1 MDLDNFLRAAF
12 KYEQLSPAMIALIS
26 GGTFVAV
33 SGVIYWM
40 GKMLFGVGRNE
51 LPDPK
56 AIGSR
61 RPLILGA
68 MTEGFAFAF
77 PISERRQE
85 MLRGELQK
93 AGYYHRKAF
102 IEFLAMRNLAMIMWL
117 VFVGLLAV
125 ALAEPKE
132 DITPKLIM
140 AAGIVMAFI
149 YGVPR
154 VMLSSQAEN
163 RCRRIKHALPDAL
176 DMITMMVTGGLPL
189 RDAIQRVAR
198 ELHRIYPDI
207 ACELRMVEVQT
218 DTGSL
223 ELALRQFSKRL
234 DIPDVTAL
242 ASLVQQTERIGGQVA
257 GAFREFADSIRRT
270 RRQQAEERGNKA
282 SIKLLFPIVFFLAP
296 PVYVLLLGPA
306 VIEMKNF
313 MQNQG
318 RPGGAL
324 SQDPRAS
331 FRSAQRPGTAAPTAS
346 GSPSSPGAAAPEA
359 PALNPAGAGDASPPV
374 TR

>member
-1 MDLDNFLRAAF
+1 
-12 KYEQLSPAMIALIS
+12 MIL
-26 GGTFVAV
+26 
-33 SGVIYWM
+33 
-40 GKMLFGVGRNE
+40 
-51 LPDPK
+51 
-56 AIGSR
+56 
-61 RPLILGA
+61 
-68 MTEGFAFAF
+68 
-77 PISERRQE
+77 
-85 MLRGELQK
+85 
-93 AGYYHRKAF
+93 
-102 IEFLAMRNLAMIMWL
+102 WL
-117 VFVGLLAV
+117 VFVGLLAI
-125 ALAEPKE
+125 ASADPKE
-132 DITPKLIM
+132 DVPPKLIAM
-140 AAGIVMAFI
+140 AFVVMAFI

-154 VMLSSQAEN
+154 VVLSSQAEN
-163 RCRRIKHALPDAL
+163 RCRRIKHSLPDSL

-257 GAFREFADSIRRT
+257 GAFREFADSIRRS
-270 RRQQAEERGNKA
+270 RRQQAEERGNTA

-296 PVYVLLLGPA
+296 PIYVLLLGPA

-324 SQDPRAS
+324 SQDPGATLRT
-331 FRSAQRPGTAAPTAS
+331 AQQNQRRGVNGGNNGNATSSEAPSLNSETPAPAS
-346 GSPSSPGAAAPEA
+346 GSPPTE
-359 PALNPAGAGDASPPV
+359 
-374 TR
+374 RR

>member
-1 MDLDNFLRAAF
+1 MIVMAF
-12 KYEQLSPAMIALIS
+12 
-26 GGTFVAV
+26 V
-33 SGVIYWM
+33 
-40 GKMLFGVGRNE
+40 
-51 LPDPK
+51 
-56 AIGSR
+56 
-61 RPLILGA
+61 
-68 MTEGFAFAF
+68 
-77 PISERRQE
+77 
-85 MLRGELQK
+85 
-93 AGYYHRKAF
+93 
-102 IEFLAMRNLAMIMWL
+102 
-117 VFVGLLAV
+117 
-125 ALAEPKE
+125 
-132 DITPKLIM
+132 
-140 AAGIVMAFI
+140 VMAFI

-154 VMLSSQAEN
+154 VVLSSQAEN
-163 RCRRIKHALPDAL
+163 RCRRIKHSLPDSL

-270 RRQQAEERGNKA
+270 RRQQAEERGNTA
-282 SIKLLFPIVFFLAP
+282 SIKLLFPVVFFLAP
-296 PVYVLLLGPA
+296 PIYVLLLGPA
-306 VIEMKNF
+306 VVEMKNF

-324 SQDPRAS
+324 SQDPGATLRMAQQ
-331 FRSAQRPGTAAPTAS
+331 AQRARANGGNTGDAT
-346 GSPSSPGAAAPEA
+346 GPEA
-359 PALNPAGAGDASPPV
+359 PSLRSDTPASAGGSPP
-374 TR
+374 TERR

>member
-12 KYEQLSPAMIALIS
+12 NFEQLSPAMIALIS
-26 GGTFVAV
+26 GGTFTAV
-33 SGVIYWM
+33 SVVIYWL

-51 LPDPK
+51 LPDPN

-61 RPLILGA
+61 RPLVLGA
-68 MTEGFAFAF
+68 LTEGFAYAL
-77 PISERRQE
+77 PISESRQE
-85 MLRGELQK
+85 MLRGEMQK

-102 IEFLAMRNLAMIMWL
+102 VEFLAMRNLAMILWL
-117 VFVGLLAV
+117 IFVGILAV
-125 ALAEPKE
+125 VLAEPRE
-132 DITPKLIM
+132 DITPKLMM
-140 AAGIVMAFI
+140 AAVLVATFI

-154 VMLSSQAEN
+154 VVLSSQAEN
-163 RCRRIKHALPDAL
+163 RCRRIKHSLPDAL

-189 RDAIQRVAR
+189 RDAIQRVSR

-331 FRSAQRPGTAAPTAS
+331 FRSAQRPGSAGATPTAAPA
-346 GSPSSPGAAAPEA
+346 AAAPEVAPPPA
-359 PALNPAGAGDASPPV
+359 PAATGNASPTA

>member
-1 MDLDNFLRAAF
+1 MNLDKFLESAF
-12 KYEQLSPAMIALIS
+12 TFKQLSPATIALIS
-26 GGTFVAV
+26 GGTFFAV
-33 SGVIYWM
+33 SVVVYWL
-40 GKMLFGVGRNE
+40 GKMLLGVGRNE
-51 LPDPK
+51 LPDPN

-61 RPLILGA
+61 RPLVLGGL
-68 MTEGFAFAF
+68 TEGLAFVI
-77 PISERRQE
+77 PLSLKRQE
-85 MLRGELQK
+85 TLRSEMQK

-102 IEFLAMRNLAMIMWL
+102 IEFLAVRNLAMILWL
-117 VFVGLLAV
+117 VFVGLLAI
-125 ALAEPKE
+125 ASADPKE
-132 DITPKLIM
+132 DLPPKMIVM
-140 AAGIVMAFI
+140 AFVVMAFI

-154 VMLSSQAEN
+154 VVLSSQAEN
-163 RCRRIKHALPDAL
+163 RCRRIKHSLPDSL

-270 RRQQAEERGNKA
+270 RRQQAEERGNTA
-282 SIKLLFPIVFFLAP
+282 SIKLLFPVVFFLAP
-296 PVYVLLLGPA
+296 PIYVLLLGPA
-306 VIEMKNF
+306 VVEMKNF

-324 SQDPRAS
+324 SQDPGATLRMAQQ
-331 FRSAQRPGTAAPTAS
+331 AQRARANGGNTGDAT
-346 GSPSSPGAAAPEA
+346 GPEA
-359 PALNPAGAGDASPPV
+359 PSLSSDTPASAGGSPP
-374 TR
+374 TERR

>member
-1 MDLDNFLRAAF
+1 MDFDNFLRAAF
-12 KYEQLSPAMIALIS
+12 KFEQLSPAMIALVS
-26 GGTFVAV
+26 GGTFVTV
-33 SGVIYWM
+33 SSVFYWL
-40 GKMLFGVGRNE
+40 GKMLFGVGRNQV
-51 LPDPK
+51 PDPL
-56 AIGSR
+56 AVGSR
-61 RPLILGA
+61 RPLVLGA
-68 MTEGFAFAF
+68 LTEGFAFAV

-85 MLRGELQK
+85 SLRGELQR

-102 IEFLAMRNLAMIMWL
+102 IEFLAMRNLAMILWL
-117 VFVGLLAV
+117 VFVGLVAV
-125 ALAEPKE
+125 AIAEPQE
-132 DITPKLIM
+132 DITPKLLM
-140 AAGIVMAFI
+140 AAAVVMAFI

-154 VMLSSQAEN
+154 VVLGSQAEN

-218 DTGSL
+218 ETGSL

-257 GAFREFADSIRRT
+257 GAFREFSDSIRRT

-318 RPGGAL
+318 RSGGAL

-331 FRSAQRPGTAAPTAS
+331 FRSAQRPGSAAGPTTEADS
-346 GSPSSPGAAAPEA
+346 AAATTEP
-359 PALNPAGAGDASPPV
+359 ASPTPP
-374 TR
+374 

>member
-1 MDLDNFLRAAF
+1 MDLDKFLQSAF
-12 KYEQLSPAMIALIS
+12 MLQQLSPATIALLA

-33 SGVIYWM
+33 SGVVYWL
-40 GKMLFGVGRNE
+40 GKMLFNVGRNE
-51 LPDPK
+51 LPDPN

-61 RPLILGA
+61 RPLVLGGL
-68 MTEGFAFAF
+68 TEGMAFVI
-77 PISERRQE
+77 PLSQKRQDA
-85 MLRGELQK
+85 LRGEMQK

-102 IEFLAMRNLAMIMWL
+102 IEYLAVRNFAMILWL
-117 VFVGLLAV
+117 IFVGLVAIVLAD
-125 ALAEPKE
+125 PQE
-132 DITPKLIM
+132 DIPPKLIVL
-140 AAGIVMAFI
+140 AVVVMSFI

-154 VMLSSQAEN
+154 VVLSSQAEN
-163 RCRRIKHALPDAL
+163 RCRRIKHSLPDSL

-198 ELHRIYPDI
+198 ELHKIYPDI

-257 GAFREFADSIRRT
+257 GAFREFADSIRRA
-270 RRQQAEERGNKA
+270 RRQQAEERGNTA
-282 SIKLLFPIVFFLAP
+282 SIKLLFPVVFFLAP
-296 PVYVLLLGPA
+296 PIYVLLLGPA
-306 VIEMKNF
+306 AIEMKNF

-324 SQDPRAS
+324 SQDPGATLRMAQQ
-331 FRSAQRPGTAAPTAS
+331 AQRARANGNAAPNANAAEA
-346 GSPSSPGAAAPEA
+346 PSLSSDATGPLNGNAAA
-359 PALNPAGAGDASPPV
+359 